1 MKVLPFY
8 QGGDQDSEQLL
19 SKTRSV
25 IDQPKIPSESRFHA
39 LIYHIASVCS
49 TEYII
54 CMNIYAFKN
63 LS

>member
-8 QGGDQDSEQLL
+8 QGGDRDSEQLL
-19 SKTRSV
+19 SKARSV
-25 IDQPKIPSESRFHA
+25 IDRPRIPSESRIHA
-39 LIYHIASVCS
+39 LIYHIASFCS
-49 TEYII
+49 IEYII